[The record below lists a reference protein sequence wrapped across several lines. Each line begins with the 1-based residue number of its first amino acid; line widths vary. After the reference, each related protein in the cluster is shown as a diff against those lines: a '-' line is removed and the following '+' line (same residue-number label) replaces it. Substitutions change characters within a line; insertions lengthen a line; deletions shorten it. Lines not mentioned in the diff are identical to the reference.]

1 MEGTAG
7 DGGSRRT
14 GAGRI
19 DPELMRLAAIL
30 LVGAIAALLDT
41 TIVNVA
47 IRTIGQDLHAPL
59 GVVQWVMTGYLL
71 SYGMVIPLSG
81 WALAR
86 FGGRATWL
94 TALSIFLAAS
104 VAAGAAWNIG
114 SLIAFRVVQGI
125 GGGLLVP
132 VLTTLLV
139 QAAGG
144 RPLGKLMATVSLP
157 AVVVPILGPVVGG
170 LIVSNLS
177 WRWIFYV
184 NVPICLAGL
193 ALAWRGMSPSR
204 GLAARPRLD
213 VAGLALL
220 SPAVALMLYGLA
232 QVSGDG
238 GFAHRN
244 VLVPLAAGAV
254 LLASFVGWALKRHSR
269 VTPLVD
275 LRLFRVRSFTGAA
288 SLMFISGLSMYGALL
303 LLPLYYQQVRG
314 ASALGAGLLMA
325 PQGIGALLPRTL
337 AGRLT
342 DRIGPRP
349 VVLAG
354 LALAVAGTIPF
365 ALAGPHTSEL
375 LLSLVLVVRGAG
387 LTTANIA
394 LMASAFEGLPR
405 ASVPDASSVTR
416 IMQQVGGSFGTAVL
430 AVILAGHSFQETFWW
445 SVAFTALAVLP
456 AAMLPRRAAEPAAP
470 GH

>member
-1 MEGTAG
+1 
-7 DGGSRRT
+7 
-14 GAGRI
+14 
-19 DPELMRLAAIL
+19 MRLAAIL

-47 IRTIGQDLHAPL
+47 IRTIGRDLHAPL

-71 SYGMVIPLSG
+71 SYAMVIPLSG

-94 TALSIFLAAS
+94 TALGVFLAAS

-125 GGGLLVP
+125 GGGLL
-132 VLTTLLV
+132 
-139 QAAGG
+139 ASFIAW
-144 RPLGKLMATVSLP
+144 A
-157 AVVVPILGPVVGG
+157 LGP
-170 LIVSNLS
+170 
-177 WRWIFYV
+177 
-184 NVPICLAGL
+184 
-193 ALAWRGMSPSR
+193 
-204 GLAARPRLD
+204 
-213 VAGLALL
+213 
-220 SPAVALMLYGLA
+220 MLGR
-232 QVSGDG
+232 
-238 GFAHRN
+238 HR
-244 VLVPLAAGAV
+244 
-254 LLASFVGWALKRHSR
+254 R

-303 LLPLYYQQVRG
+303 VLPLYYQQVRG

-337 AGRLT
+337 AGKLT

-354 LALAVAGTIPF
+354 MVVAAAGTVPF
-365 ALAGPHTSEL
+365 ALAGTHTSEL

-394 LMASAFEGLPR
+394 LLAGAFEGLPR

-416 IMQQVGGSFGTAVL
+416 IMQQIGGSFGTAVL
-430 AVILAGHSFQETFWW
+430 AVILVGHSFHATFWW

-456 AAMLPRRAAEPAAP
+456 ALMLPRRAAGSGTAA
-470 GH
+470 G